1 MVSMPIET
9 RISTVAAAVMVGLII
24 SRMPANITL
33 GRVRCSGLDAN
44 GLETWERPDG
54 SKVRLPPG
62 ARLTRVRG
70 ARGKSIRVRQGIR
83 AR

>member
-1 MVSMPIET
+1 MYDWLVAEVMMTERFVSTSKVVFGPPHT
-9 RISTVAAAVMVGLII
+9 FGW
-24 SRMPANITL
+24 
-33 GRVRCSGLDAN
+33 VRCSGLDAN

-70 ARGKSIRVRQGIR
+70 ARGKPKLVRQGIR